1 MSEARDRIRIVVVDD
16 HPVVRAG
23 LRALLEMEDDLTVVG
38 EAGSE
43 DDAVAEVERERPD
56 LVLMDL
62 RLDHEGS
69 GAVAIQRLRAAGLT
83 MPVLV
88 LTNHDTDADILAAVE
103 AGASGYLL
111 KDAPPEELLPAVRAA
126 AAGQSA
132 LAPAIASRLME
143 RLVSPLPSLTL
154 RELEV
159 LQCVSDGLTNAEIAQ
174 KLFVS
179 QATVKTH
186 LVHVF
191 EKLGVTSRT
200 QAVAEARER
209 GLF

>member
-38 EAGSE
+38 ETGSE

>member
-1 MSEARDRIRIVVVDD
+1 MSGDGEAIRIVVVDD

-43 DDAVAEVERERPD
+43 DGAVAEVERERPD

-62 RLDHEGS
+62 RLDHDGS
-69 GAVAIQRLRAAGLT
+69 GAVAIQRLRSTGLT

-159 LQCVSDGLTNAEIAQ
+159 LRCVSDGLTNAEIAQ

-200 QAVAEARER
+200 QAVAEARDR

>member
-1 MSEARDRIRIVVVDD
+1 MSGAGEAIRIVVVDD

-43 DDAVAEVERERPD
+43 DGAVAEVKRERPD

-62 RLDHEGS
+62 RLDHDGS
-69 GAVAIQRLRAAGLT
+69 GAVAIQRLRSAGLT

-159 LQCVSDGLTNAEIAQ
+159 LRCVSDGLTNAEIAQ

-179 QATVKTH
+179 QATVKTR

-200 QAVAEARER
+200 QAVAEARDR

>member
-1 MSEARDRIRIVVVDD
+1 MSGAGEAIRIVVVDD

-43 DDAVAEVERERPD
+43 DGAVAEVKRERPD

-62 RLDHEGS
+62 RLDHDGS
-69 GAVAIQRLRAAGLT
+69 DAVAIQRLRSAGLT

-159 LQCVSDGLTNAEIAQ
+159 LRCVSDGLTNAEIAQ

-200 QAVAEARER
+200 QAVAEARDR